1 MRFPDANGG
10 TVSSP
15 RDPHAAP
22 FLAGIYPPAALPGW
36 DIRFHEMLDS
46 TNLEAKRSIA
56 RGETENRLILAEH
69 QTNGQCRHDR
79 LWESSPGKGIW
90 ASFIL
95 PVTVPAQT
103 LPQATLVLAVA
114 VREGVYAATG
124 VSLNIKWPNDL
135 LGNGKKCCGLLVE
148 TALFSTDAARQEP
161 VRLVL
166 GAGINCGH
174 TDADFPP
181 YLRNAATSL
190 TLLAKGAPPDRG
202 AVIAAVAEQV
212 TRWFGI
218 WETEGFGPVRAA
230 WMAHNCT
237 EGRMIDLP
245 DGYGHTRA
253 VARGIDETGAL
264 MAVAEDGTALS
275 IHSGEIIFSGRDSAS
290 GNPAQPYAENA
301 LFGASS
307 GG

>member
-1 MRFPDANGG
+1 MRLPDANGG
-10 TVSSP
+10 TVPSP
-15 RDPHAAP
+15 RIPAAP
-22 FLAGIYPPAALPGW
+22 LPGGGYPPAALPGW
-36 DIRFHEMLDS
+36 DVRFHETLDS

-56 RGETENRLILAEH
+56 RGETGKRLILAER

-95 PVTVPAQT
+95 PVAVPPET

-114 VREGVYAATG
+114 VREGIYAATG
-124 VSLNIKWPNDL
+124 VSLQIKWPNDL

-148 TALFSTDAARQEP
+148 TALFSTDAARQAP
-161 VRLVL
+161 VHLVL

-174 TDADFPP
+174 TDEDFPP
-181 YLRNAATSL
+181 YLRSAATSVAML
-190 TLLAKGAPPDRG
+190 TEGVPPGRD
-202 AVIAAVAEQV
+202 AVIASVAEQV
-212 TRWFGI
+212 SRWFGI
-218 WETEGFGPVRAA
+218 WETKGFAPVRAA

-237 EGRMIDLP
+237 EGRTIKLP
-245 DGYGHTRA
+245 GGYGHTRA

-275 IHSGEIIFSGRDSAS
+275 INSGEIIFPGPNGGNSAS
-290 GNPAQPYAENA
+290 SYAGNATR
-301 LFGASS
+301 GASS